1 MTSTIHPPAPPHPP
15 GFAARIARLVR
26 HRWAEGGLQRALPPD
41 LLDRLARRVAASEA
55 RHTGQI
61 RICAEGG
68 LPASYLWRGASARER
83 AVTLFGKLRVWD
95 TEHNNG
101 VLIYLLLADHAIEI
115 VADRALARTV
125 PPATWHAMVARMG
138 SAFREARYEDGLTQ
152 ALEEVSALLVAHF
165 PAGADVAGHA
175 ARNELPDAPV
185 LGGDPRLHT

>member
-1 MTSTIHPPAPPHPP
+1 MPSTSRPPAPAPLP
-15 GFAARIARLVR
+15 GLPARIARLLR
-26 HRWAEGGLQRALPPD
+26 HRWAEGGLHRALPPD
-41 LLDRLARRVAASEA
+41 LLERLARRVAASEA

-101 VLIYLLLADHAIEI
+101 VLIYLLLAEHAIEI

-125 PPATWHAMVARMG
+125 PPAAWREMVARMG
-138 SAFREARYEDGLTQ
+138 EAFRAGRYEDGLTQ
-152 ALEEVSALLVAHF
+152 ALEEVSALLAEHF
-165 PAGADVAGHA
+165 PAGPGPHGA
-175 ARNELPDAPV
+175 NELPDMPL
-185 LGGDPRLHT
+185 LGGDALLKGP

>member
-1 MTSTIHPPAPPHPP
+1 MTSIIHPPAPPHPP

-101 VLIYLLLADHAIEI
+101 VLIYLLLADHRIEI
-115 VADRALARTV
+115 LADRGLNGHAPPGTWQAMADRLSGAL
-125 PPATWHAMVARMG
+125 
-138 SAFREARYEDGLTQ
+138 REGRFEDGLNQ
-152 ALEEVSALLVAHF
+152 AIDEVGALMRQHYPVTDSHH
-165 PAGADVAGHA
+165 PDV
-175 ARNELPDAPV
+175 NELSDAVV
-185 LGGDPRLHT
+185 LM